1 MIVCRRG
8 EGGERG
14 EGGGGEGERGRGG
27 EGERGRGGEGE
38 RRRGAEEERGR
49 GGEEER
55 GEGRGRGERREGESG
70 IVLIFIIGWSDTT
83 NTASRM
89 ESNGF
94 CGCVQVTP
102 AVYDLLKER
111 YSFTRRGMYI

>member
-1 MIVCRRG
+1 M
-8 EGGERG
+8 
-14 EGGGGEGERGRGG
+14 
-27 EGERGRGGEGE
+27 
-38 RRRGAEEERGR
+38 
-49 GGEEER
+49 
-55 GEGRGRGERREGESG
+55 
-70 IVLIFIIGWSDTT
+70 LIFIIGWSDTT

-111 YSFTRRGMYI
+111 YSFTRRGMYLSS